1 MAEAF
6 YLNVSLEPHRKDSG
20 STTGKRILF
29 LAEVP
34 IEAAKQSATD
44 PDDPTALFREAE
56 RLAER
61 LTPLAMTGHPRQEG
75 EDTLRASFQAIP
87 QPPEDILERTA
98 DAVKGAVRLW
108 LLGTNVD

>member
-1 MAEAF
+1 
-6 YLNVSLEPHRKDSG
+6 
-20 STTGKRILF
+20 
-29 LAEVP
+29 VP
-34 IEAAKQSATD
+34 TEAAKQSATD
-44 PDDPTALFREAE
+44 PDDPTSLFREAE

-75 EDTLRASFQAIP
+75 EDIMRASFQAI
-87 QPPEDILERTA
+87 QDILERTA

>member
-20 STTGKRILF
+20 STTGRRILF

-44 PDDPTALFREAE
+44 PDHPTALFREAE

-61 LTPLAMTGHPRQEG
+61 LAPLAMTGHQRQEG
-75 EDTLRASFQAIP
+75 EDRLVAIFC
-87 QPPEDILERTA
+87 
-98 DAVKGAVRLW
+98 G
-108 LLGTNVD
+108 

>member
-6 YLNVSLEPHRKDSG
+6 YLNVSLEPHRKHSG
-20 STTGKRILF
+20 STTGRRILF

-34 IEAAKQSATD
+34 IE
-44 PDDPTALFREAE
+44 TALSREAE

-75 EDTLRASFQAIP
+75 EDIMRASFQAIP

-108 LLGTNVD
+108 LLGDEFD